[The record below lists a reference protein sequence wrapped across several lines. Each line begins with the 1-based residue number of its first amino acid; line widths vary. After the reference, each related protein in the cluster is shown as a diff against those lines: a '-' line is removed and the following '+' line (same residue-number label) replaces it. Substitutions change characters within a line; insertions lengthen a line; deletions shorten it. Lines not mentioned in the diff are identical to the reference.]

1 MNFIYSVLF
10 FKTSLRKQVKIIKYV
25 LKNNI
30 FFCFLIV
37 LHVFMFFLSLKT
49 NFFFL
54 CFLFLKQLPNIR
66 KVTCLY
72 IISKITRSKWMHD
85 NSFSLKK

>member
-10 FKTSLRKQVKIIKYV
+10 FKTSLRKLKYV

-30 FFCFLIV
+30 FFLFFLIV